1 MDAIDGGAGVDT
13 LSVVSNGAFAGLP
26 LGATVK
32 NIESIAITSAST
44 VTLDATAAGVTG
56 ETSILAISATGQT
69 ITADNLTDVT
79 SIESGITAAT
89 GDVTILGG
97 KNISLTVTGTI
108 TEGAD
113 EAAEITVGSATK
125 PVTGTVDINNSF
137 AGADMEAQADIFI
150 TGGTI
155 VTVTETLSNAV
166 NTANTAGFVTVVG
179 SAVTTSV
186 KVTQDAAAT
195 KSETVVGKENG
206 AVTVTDVN
214 ATSGTAAGTISTV
227 TLSSFGASTID
238 SSALT
243 TVTLSGTGV
252 SLGIGRGALTA
263 TPTANTL
270 ALNVSGL
277 TTTGAITDTEAEA
290 NADADD
296 GFTTINIAS
305 TTTATTIAD
314 LIAADA
320 TTINVSGDAA
330 LTLTDN
336 SGLGA
341 LTSVVVTN
349 TAGVT
354 FGTTALGAGVTFTGS
369 TGNDS
374 VILSNAF
381 TKVIAMGAGN
391 DTVTYGGAAGTGGS
405 VSAGDGTDTIIM
417 TATEAA
423 GADNDSVFNAKF
435 TGFEVLQ
442 LGDSGANTI
451 VLAGINGVNSV
462 TTSAATGLL
471 VLDGFSTGGTL
482 KLTANVVN
490 GGSYQANVNNATFN
504 ASDVFNINLSKTGGV
519 LEAGSV
525 RAAGVETVNITAADA
540 ASAGST
546 AVKHTLTLAATS
558 ATTINVSGNN
568 GLALL
573 NTTES
578 AVTKFDATGVVAN
591 GTADTA
597 ALLAVS
603 YTSAN
608 NTTTATVTITG
619 GAGAD
624 TLVGGAAKDIITGGL
639 GADVLAGGIGAD
651 TIIAGTG
658 RDTIQVLSSS
668 DTTAPGVSES
678 TTAASDSVSSF
689 KLATSAI
696 AAANYSSLA
705 NFTAAVSGG
714 ADLSL
719 LSINLTADG
728 DGAGINLVVAVE
740 GNGTGSG
747 QATGVT
753 YTVAS
758 GLLTL
763 SGAGASAVDTLAEW
777 LTEAAAVSATAGETV
792 AFNFGNDTYVFS
804 QNSASDVLVQ
814 LVGVTGSSLVLASAS
829 TTAAAGAII
838 IADGY

>member
-97 KNISLTVTGTI
+97 KNVSLTVTGTI
-108 TEGAD
+108 TEGGDAG
-113 EAAEITVGSATK
+113 AEITVGSATK

-195 KSETVVGKENG
+195 KSATVVGKENG

-277 TTTGAITDTEAEA
+277 TTTGAITDIEQAT
-290 NADADD
+290 DADD

>member
-195 KSETVVGKENG
+195 KSATVVGKENG

-277 TTTGAITDTEAEA
+277 TTTGAITDIEQAT
-290 NADADD
+290 DADD

-320 TTINVSGDAA
+320 TTINVSGNAA
-330 LTLTDN
+330 LTLTNN
-336 SGLGA
+336 SGLGT

-462 TTSAATGLL
+462 TTSAATGPL